1 MRMES
6 NNLKMLK
13 KVDDTLKNDKL
24 KNNKTNKP
32 IAKSNTNK

>member
-6 NNLKMLK
+6 NSLKMLK
-13 KVDDTLKNDKL
+13 KVDDTSKTDKI

-32 IAKSNTNK
+32 ITKSNTKK